1 MNRYVYLILAIL
13 GEVGAT
19 SALKASHGFSK
30 PWPSLACAL
39 GYGISFYFLSLTLKT
54 LPIGI
59 AYAIWAGVGI
69 VLTAAIG
76 YIVFGQKLDVAA
88 MLGIAMIVAGVLTI
102 QLFSGSE
109 SH

>member
-1 MNRYVYLILAIL
+1 MNSYVYLILAIL

-30 PWPSLACAL
+30 PWPSLACVL
-39 GYGISFYFLSLTLKT
+39 GYVISFYFLSLTLKT

-59 AYAIWAGVGI
+59 AYAVWAGVGI

-76 YIVFGQKLDVAA
+76 YFVFGQKLDVAA
-88 MLGIAMIVAGVLTI
+88 MLGIALIVAGVLTI
-102 QLFSGSE
+102 QLFSGAG